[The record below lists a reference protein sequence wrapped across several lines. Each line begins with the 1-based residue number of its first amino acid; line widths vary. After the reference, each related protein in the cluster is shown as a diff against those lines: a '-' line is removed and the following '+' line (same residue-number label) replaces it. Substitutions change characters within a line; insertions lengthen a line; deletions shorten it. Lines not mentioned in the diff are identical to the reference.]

1 MVSIA
6 LCLQAGV
13 FMATNPTPRASA
25 LSFRG
30 SVILCYMKENPT
42 VIRISIILINLLNI
56 MFVFNIEFC
65 YMEKFNGKYR
75 IPSSRWQNWDYGSIA
90 AYYVTIC
97 TCYHECYF
105 GKIVLCPEKTMQY
118 SELGSIAFQYWT
130 EIPVHFPFVDLDTF
144 VIMPNHVHGIIII
157 NKHDHEI
164 PVETQNLA
172 SLQSPNNIRE
182 NKTQNLASLQSPN
195 IIRENETQNLA
206 SLQSPNN
213 IPENE
218 TQNLASL
225 HAFPKKNP
233 NRFGPQSKNLASIIR
248 GYKTGVKKYATM
260 HKIDFSWQSRFH
272 DHVIRNQNE
281 YTAISN
287 YINQN
292 ITNWESDDFYQ

>member
-1 MVSIA
+1 
-6 LCLQAGV
+6 
-13 FMATNPTPRASA
+13 
-25 LSFRG
+25 
-30 SVILCYMKENPT
+30 MKENPT

-56 MFVFNIEFC
+56 MFVFNIVFR

-75 IPSSRWQNWDYGSIA
+75 IPSSRWQNWDYGSNA

-157 NKHDHEI
+157 NKHD
-164 PVETQNLA
+164 
-172 SLQSPNNIRE
+172 
-182 NKTQNLASLQSPN
+182 
-195 IIRENETQNLA
+195 
-206 SLQSPNN
+206 
-213 IPENE
+213 
-218 TQNLASL
+218 